1 MTLLTQMAAERRDAV
16 EALRLRTRERLR
28 AALRE
33 LLPGRV
39 CWVYGSL
46 TQPGR
51 FAEWSDVDLA
61 LEKEPEGRSIYLLMS
76 LLSERVGREVD
87 LTLLGETRLRGKIV
101 KEGERWIG

>member
-1 MTLLTQMAAERRDAV
+1 MTLLTQIAAERREAR

-28 AALRE
+28 EALGE
-33 LLPGRV
+33 LLPGRA

-46 TQPGR
+46 TQAGR

-61 LEKEPEGRSIYLLMS
+61 LEEEPEGRSIYLLMS

-87 LTLLGETRLRGKIV
+87 VALLGETRLREKIV
-101 KEGERWIG
+101 KEGERWIA